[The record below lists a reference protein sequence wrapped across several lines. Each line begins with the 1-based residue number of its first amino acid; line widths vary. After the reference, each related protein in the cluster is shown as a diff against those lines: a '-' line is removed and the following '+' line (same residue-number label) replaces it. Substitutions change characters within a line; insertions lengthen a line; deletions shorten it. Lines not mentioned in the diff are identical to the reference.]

1 MGTPNGIKRKTAGVV
16 TSLFYFEQNDGSRIE
31 LEASGYF
38 EPEQQATE
46 TDPYHAPWITLERI
60 TNEQGRNVAVFQELE
75 DAAKE
80 ALWKEIR

>member
-16 TSLFYFEQNDGSRIE
+16 TSLFYFEQDDGSRIE

-46 TDPYHAPWITLERI
+46 TDP
-60 TNEQGRNVAVFQELE
+60 
-75 DAAKE
+75 
-80 ALWKEIR
+80 